1 MKIEVLFP
9 EICNLY
15 GDLFNVKYLSDCLQ
29 EAEVVN
35 TGLKD
40 EPLFV
45 TEEPSLIYMGTT
57 TERGQQLV
65 IEALTPYKERIKE
78 CIDKGVCFFVT
89 GNAMEVFGKTISEEG
104 AKVCDGLGIL
114 DIDSDRNSRVRYNSL
129 YLGEFKDES
138 LEEPIKIAGFK
149 SLFGFAEGDN
159 REKYFLKTLRG
170 DGLNLNVKEEGIRIN
185 NFFATYVTGP
195 FLVLNPPFTRWL
207 MRNVM
212 GVQNAELAFE
222 EAAMDAYMSR
232 IKEYSDPSTGIKYE

>member
-15 GDLFNVKYLSDCLQ
+15 GDLFNVKYLSDCMP

-45 TEEPSLIYMGTT
+45 KEEPDLIYMGTT

-65 IEALTPYKERIKE
+65 IEALTPHKERIKE
-78 CIDKGVCFFVT
+78 CINKGVCFFVT

-104 AKVCDGLGIL
+104 VKVCDGLGIL
-114 DIDSDRNSRVRYNSL
+114 DIDSDRNRRVRYNSL

-149 SLFGFAEGDN
+149 SLFGFSIGNNSEN
-159 REKYFLKTLRG
+159 FFLNTLRG
-170 DGLNLNVKEEGIRIN
+170 DGLNLKVKEEGFRIN
-185 NFFATYVTGP
+185 NFFATHVTGP
-195 FLVLNPPFTRWL
+195 FLVLNPPFTKWL
-207 MRNVM
+207 MRNIM
-212 GVQNAELAFE
+212 GAESAELAFE
-222 EAAMDAYMSR
+222 EAAMDAYNSR
-232 IKEYSDPSTGIKYE
+232 IKEYSDPSTGIQYE